1 MYKML
6 EGIGFLFRILFLF
19 IKEGIYY
26 GIYRDY
32 RLLIR
37 NVARN
42 LANMNILYVKLFQAI
57 VLHNQIIDE
66 EMNHEL
72 MNFTDQAPWNFDD
85 IHLESL
91 SKLAVNHQIYLQNG
105 FYHPINAGMISL
117 VYKTYCEKRGKHIII
132 KIKRKNIDIKLKLAI
147 DQFLFLLY
155 FLSFF
160 PILNQYNLHELI
172 KKNIDIIQH
181 QICFQ
186 EEVDN
191 IIRIKENCK
200 FLKYVKIPEVY
211 PEFTREDPNLI
222 VMEFIEGMKIKDV
235 LEEDRE
241 IFAKQLL
248 KFGFV
253 TTLMHGFTHGDL
265 HAGNILFIKD
275 SHSFIK
281 DSHSFIKDSSND
293 SIKDSHSFIKD
304 SSNDSIKDSSND
316 SIKESHRKDSYKV
329 GILDFGIMY
338 PINDHF
344 KNTLFEVTTD
354 LFSEPPEVI
363 AKKMLHS
370 GIIIQPL
377 EVIQALQ
384 KDHYQSILDIMTFAF
399 NETLHKNKD
408 GNQIRLYQFIH
419 HLHSYLKTNSLQ
431 SLGLYLSDDF
441 VKIQLVLA
449 MAHGVTMKLCKE
461 KYIELADRVINDLFH
476 TDLLL

>member
-1 MYKML
+1 
-6 EGIGFLFRILFLF
+6 
-19 IKEGIYY
+19 
-26 GIYRDY
+26 
-32 RLLIR
+32 
-37 NVARN
+37 
-42 LANMNILYVKLFQAI
+42 MNILYVKLFQAI

-91 SKLAVNHQIYLQNG
+91 SNLAVNHKIYLQNG
-105 FYHPINAGMISL
+105 FYNPINAGMISL
-117 VYKTYCEKRGKHIII
+117 VYKTYCEKREKYIII

-160 PILNQYNLHELI
+160 PILKQYNLHELI
-172 KKNIDIIQH
+172 QKNIDIIQH

-275 SHSFIK
+275 SSNDSIK
-281 DSHSFIKDSSND
+281 ESHSFIKDSSND
-293 SIKDSHSFIKD
+293 SIK
-304 SSNDSIKDSSND
+304 
-316 SIKESHRKDSYKV
+316 ESHTKDSYKV

-377 EVIQALQ
+377 EVIEALK

-399 NETLHKNKD
+399 NETLHRNKD
-408 GNQIRLYQFIH
+408 GNQIRLYEFIH

-461 KYIELADRVINDLFH
+461 KYIELADRVINELFH

>member
-1 MYKML
+1 MYKMI

-91 SKLAVNHQIYLQNG
+91 SNLAVNHKIYLQNG

-117 VYKTYCEKRGKHIII
+117 VYKTYCEKREKHIII

-160 PILNQYNLHELI
+160 PILNQYNLHDLI
-172 KKNIDIIQH
+172 QKNIDIIQH

-191 IIRIKENCK
+191 IVRIKENCK

-275 SHSFIK
+275 SHT
-281 DSHSFIKDSSND
+281 KDSSR
-293 SIKDSHSFIKD
+293 IT
-304 SSNDSIKDSSND
+304 
-316 SIKESHRKDSYKV
+316 DSYKV

-344 KNTLFEVTTD
+344 KNTLFDVTTD
-354 LFSEPPEVI
+354 LFNEPPELI
-363 AKKMLHS
+363 AKKILHS

-377 EVIQALQ
+377 EVIEALQ

-461 KYIELADRVINDLFH
+461 NYIELADRVINDLFH

>member
-1 MYKML
+1 MYKII

-37 NVARN
+37 NLARN

-57 VLHNQIIDE
+57 VLHNQIIDK

-91 SKLAVNHQIYLQNG
+91 SNLAVKHQIYLQNG
-105 FYHPINAGMISL
+105 FYYPINAGMISL
-117 VYKTYCEKRGKHIII
+117 VYKTYCEKREKHIII
-132 KIKRKNIDIKLKLAI
+132 KIKRKNIDIKLKSGI

-172 KKNIDIIQH
+172 QKNIDIIQH

-191 IIRIKENCK
+191 IIRVKENCK
-200 FLKYVKIPEVY
+200 YLKYVKIPEVY

-222 VMEFIEGMKIKDV
+222 VMEFIEGINIKDV

-281 DSHSFIKDSSND
+281 DSP
-293 SIKDSHSFIKD
+293 
-304 SSNDSIKDSSND
+304 
-316 SIKESHRKDSYKV
+316 ETKDSYKV

-344 KNTLFEVTTD
+344 RNTLFDVTTD

-377 EVIQALQ
+377 EMIEALH

-399 NETLHKNKD
+399 NETLHRNKD

-441 VKIQLVLA
+441 IKMQLVLA

-461 KYIELADRVINDLFH
+461 NYIELADRVINELFH
-476 TDLLL
+476 TDLLR